1 MLPGARSTKT
11 TSIFDRFARWTERQL
26 GHPVTF
32 AVACLSVVLW
42 GVTDPFFGWRPES
55 EIKELK
61 SKFVETPSSGDP
73 AAVS

>member
-32 AVACLSVVLW
+32 AVACLSIVLW
-42 GVTDPFFGWRPES
+42 GVTGPFFGWRPES
-55 EIKELK
+55 EIKDK
-61 SKFVETPSSGDP
+61 SKFVEALSSGDP